1 MSIMFDLRESLL
13 KEHSKAQCAVIVDW
27 IGHSQQ
33 RFDSLFNLFLN
44 DDYRVVQRASWP
56 LSYSV
61 LAHPELIK
69 KHFTKLLDNL
79 RKPGIHSAV
88 KRNTVRLLQDIE
100 IPKRFHGRVMDFCFS
115 YIMSPSEPVA
125 VKAFSLSILQNLAGQ
140 YPEIVPE
147 IKLVIEE
154 QLPHQTAAFKSRAK
168 VFFKKF
174 K

>member
-79 RKPGIHSAV
+79 RNPEFIV
-88 KRNTVRLLQDIE
+88 PLNE
-100 IPKRFHGRVMDFCFS
+100 IPFGYCR
-115 YIMSPSEPVA
+115 
-125 VKAFSLSILQNLAGQ
+125 ILRSRKGFMAGLWTF
-140 YPEIVPE
+140 V
-147 IKLVIEE
+147 LVI
-154 QLPHQTAAFKSRAK
+154 
-168 VFFKKF
+168 
-174 K
+174 

>member
-33 RFDSLFNLFLN
+33 RFDMLFNLFLS

-61 LAHPELIK
+61 IAHPEFIK
-69 KHFTKLLDNL
+69 THFKKLLDNL
-79 RKPGIHSAV
+79 RKTGIHSAV

-168 VFFKKF
+168 VFLKKF